1 MCVCVCVVRAC
12 IKHTHVLVHPCMH
25 KSFALRFFVSPHS
38 LSPLPSPL
46 FPAGGAC
53 LRLQLDGSDR
63 TALRIA
69 VEGEREKLAAT
80 LIGHGA
86 DVNAQG
92 TATAL
97 VCGRPGVVV
106 LMCAVT
112 PTVALASRHAQT
124 HTQTH
129 TRTHTQV

>member
-1 MCVCVCVVRAC
+1 M
-12 IKHTHVLVHPCMH
+12 
-25 KSFALRFFVSPHS
+25 
-38 LSPLPSPL
+38 
-46 FPAGGAC
+46 
-53 LRLQLDGSDR
+53 RLQLDGSDR